1 MTKAI
6 YIFQKFIK
14 DFMMKNK
21 FKTRRAFSLIEI
33 MIVIIILGLL
43 AGLVVPKLMGQA
55 DKAKKKIVCI
65 QMHSLKDALK
75 NFKLDN
81 GVYPS
86 TEEGLKALLKN
97 PDPQKYKGY
106 AKDGY
111 LDGKLPVDPWK
122 NPYIYINED
131 GNIDFVSLGA
141 DGEEGGSGENADIR
155 FSKDCQR

>member
-1 MTKAI
+1 M
-6 YIFQKFIK
+6 Q
-14 DFMMKNK
+14 
-21 FKTRRAFSLIEI
+21 RRGFSLIEI

-43 AGLVVPKLMGQA
+43 AGLVLPKLMGQA

-65 QMHSLKDALK
+65 QMHSLKDSLK

-86 TEEGLKALLKN
+86 TEEGLNALLQN
-97 PDPQKYKGY
+97 PDSEKYKNY
-106 AKDGY
+106 AEGGY
-111 LDGKLPVDPWK
+111 LDGKAPVDPWK

-141 DGEEGGSGENADIR
+141 DGKEGGSGEAKDIR